1 MIQWWV
7 SESDS
12 FLSLC
17 LSLFPDGKCFH
28 SCSVLPLTVNTTA
41 VLLTV
46 SLYKPLSS
54 PLLSSP
60 LLWSLSTTMGT
71 FIRRRRGGRPEHE
84 RHVIGQEAGTT
95 LTWLAV
101 GPGAVS
107 RVPSLFQRAS
117 VSSGVGLAVLE
128 MHTRYFCLFWFL
140 WLRLPESRQKT
151 LYGSSDGIDKLLLEL
166 SQKI

>member
-1 MIQWWV
+1 M
-7 SESDS
+7 SEGEW

-28 SCSVLPLTVNTTA
+28 SCSALPLTVNTTA
-41 VLLTV
+41 IPVTVRLLSV
-46 SLYKPLSS
+46 YKPLSS

-71 FIRRRRGGRPEHE
+71 FIRRRRGGRLEHE
-84 RHVIGQEAGTT
+84 RHVIGREAGTT

-140 WLRLPESRQKT
+140 WLGLPESRQKT
-151 LYGSSDGIDKLLLEL
+151 VYGSSDWTDKLLLEL